1 MTLTQYIFTAFS
13 FLRPWPSSDEALGAI
28 PRIYRYVVD
37 TWIRRPVA
45 PLISV
50 TLLAALTLRL
60 VRMAYFLP
68 PKVSDA
74 ALRGVSSGPKA
85 PPPPTEQQR
94 AITRTQPQH
103 TLTSSQQNTVTGPQ
117 EPMLTGAQTERRRSV
132 SLGGWVKNMFPSQ
145 RPERGGTSREQGYWE
160 QKEKEGKQRP
170 RRRMTDSQYSVGDV
184 SVDSSHITRWNV
196 PRDVSRDQPS
206 DLPEQPLS
214 VVPATSKP
222 PSPPR
227 DSLPDRSWSWSPH
240 NGSEEQI
247 SVTKVGGVLQRNY
260 DQSNDARRS
269 SLGIQTGTSAER
281 KQPLKQDLLQ
291 RARSKARQR
300 ERRSLRESGDYLG
313 VQGVNPHTGELDI
326 VSPTVSSAE
335 SSADHHETPRR
346 ILRTWHNVLRSHK
359 SRDSPSR
366 DGTIED
372 EDHRVA
378 RSLRGK
384 KKVRELNKAV
394 RWMRRGQSSLQEP
407 DLSPIAQSLR
417 SVSLSSR
424 RPSHVQ
430 HLPPTIQQPTAAS
443 PGEPLLNIDPPR
455 AHSSAVDASDNY
467 IAASSPPITP
477 PSRSSSHSTEFLES
491 GSALDDSASQTSSIP
506 ATPSESKSFLD
517 MEAERD
523 VKKSCTEASK
533 AALSANQPTRSI
545 PAFGRGFERRFS
557 LPGMMSMATSSLDLH
572 PSMLREPPRLTR
584 REGSPLQAMPMPRST
599 ESRIRSRDMRK
610 RWDDHLR
617 QSRMKAQ
624 ASTGPLQQQSLARRR
639 PAGSRHRH
647 RRVTK
652 MQIEQDMLGLKEG
665 VAKVDKQR
673 LGQPRHSH
681 NQTVAEHEQTS
692 NVFREIRYQA
702 PEIVA
707 SASIPTITITGYNHQ
722 TFHSAFLP
730 DGSMNPDF
738 LLPLSPTQRDES
750 IYSALAATS
759 FENSLGRFHSDP
771 SMSSK
776 QSPISSAEAEMG
788 GELQA
793 GTTSM
798 EQEAHKMHLVEGH
811 WGDRRTAKATMP
823 VPEDDSL
830 HKSTFTQDQM
840 LQAVNQGKNPSAAN
854 QEMQQLVME
863 KEANPVG
870 HQMQIHNLPEEHR
883 VYPEHQDADDTGSL
897 LPKETNPDEAKTLN
911 AEPGDKDDELED
923 EDEEERTALQ
933 QFLRY
938 LKIWIR
944 LYWATIWPILDPRT
958 MGVAHD
964 GPMPLWE
971 ALLLIALTVPA
982 AALGYVV
989 VVQGTR
995 FVMFMAWLLEVVDDE
1010 SAI

>member
-13 FLRPWPSSDEALGAI
+13 FLRPWSSSDDALGAI
-28 PRIYRYVVD
+28 PRIYRYIVD

-45 PLISV
+45 PLISI
-50 TLLAALTLRL
+50 TLLATLTLRL

-74 ALRGVSSGPKA
+74 ALGHAPSGAQA
-85 PPPPTEQQR
+85 PHPPAPEEQQ
-94 AITRTQPQH
+94 QH
-103 TLTSSQQNTVTGPQ
+103 TIIGAQPHTST
-117 EPMLTGAQTERRRSV
+117 EAQTERRRSV

-160 QKEKEGKQRP
+160 QMDKQGKTSRP

-184 SVDSSHITRWNV
+184 SADSSHITRWNV
-196 PRDVSRDQPS
+196 PRDVSRDES
-206 DLPEQPLS
+206 HGLPEQPLS
-214 VVPATSKP
+214 VVPTNPEATS
-222 PSPPR
+222 
-227 DSLPDRSWSWSPH
+227 LPKDVLPERSWSWSPH

-247 SVTKVGGVLQRNY
+247 SVTKVGGVLQSNY

-269 SLGIQTGTSAER
+269 SL
-281 KQPLKQDLLQ
+281 
-291 RARSKARQR
+291 ARSKARQR

-346 ILRTWHNVLRSHK
+346 ILRTFRNVLKNHT

-366 DGTIED
+366 DNTGIED
-372 EDHRVA
+372 EDHKVA

-407 DLSPIAQSLR
+407 DLSPIAQSLK

-430 HLPPTIQQPTAAS
+430 HLPQTIQQPTAVS
-443 PGEPLLNIDPPR
+443 TGEQLLNIDPSH
-455 AHSSAVDASDNY
+455 ANFSAVDASDNY
-467 IAASSPPITP
+467 VAASSPP
-477 PSRSSSHSTEFLES
+477 EFLES
-491 GSALDDSASQTSSIP
+491 GSALDDSGSQTSSSP
-506 ATPSESKSFLD
+506 TTPSESKSFLD

-523 VKKSCTEASK
+523 VKKSCAEASK
-533 AALSANQPTRSI
+533 TALSAGQPTQSI

-557 LPGMMSMATSSLDLH
+557 LPGMMSLPPSSLDLH
-572 PSMLREPPRLTR
+572 PNMFREPPRLTR

-617 QSRMKAQ
+617 FSRMKAQ
-624 ASTGPLQQQSLARRR
+624 ASAGPRQQQSLAMRR

-647 RRVTK
+647 RRLTK
-652 MQIEQDMLGLKEG
+652 MAIERDMLELKEG

-673 LGQPRHSH
+673 QEQPRHSH
-681 NQTVAEHEQTS
+681 NQPVTEHEQTS
-692 NVFREIRYQA
+692 NILREIRYQA
-702 PEIVA
+702 PEIVE

-722 TFHSAFLP
+722 AFHSAFLP

-750 IYSALAATS
+750 IYSALAVTS
-759 FENSLGRFHSDP
+759 FENSLGGFHSAP

-776 QSPISSAEAEMG
+776 QNPTSSAEAEMG
-788 GELQA
+788 GEPQA
-793 GTTSM
+793 GTTSL
-798 EQEAHKMHLVEGH
+798 EQEAYKMQLAEGH

-830 HKSTFTQDQM
+830 RKSTFTQGQM
-840 LQAVNQGKNPSAAN
+840 PQTAI
-854 QEMQQLVME
+854 QEMQQLVSE
-863 KEANPVG
+863 KEANLVD
-870 HQMQIHNLPEEHR
+870 HQMQIHNLPEKHR
-883 VYPEHQDADDTGSL
+883 VYQEHQDEDDTESL
-897 LPKETNPDEAKTLN
+897 LLKEANTDEAKVLN
-911 AEPGDKDDELED
+911 ADPGEQDDDNLEV
-923 EDEEERTALQ
+923 EDREGPTPLQ

-938 LKIWIR
+938 LRDWIR

-964 GPMPLWE
+964 GPMPWWE
-971 ALLLIALTVPA
+971 AILLIALTVPA
-982 AALGYVV
+982 ATLVYVV
-989 VVQGTR
+989 VVQGAR
-995 FVMFMAWLLEVVDDE
+995 FVMFMTWLLEFVDDD

>member
-13 FLRPWPSSDEALGAI
+13 FLRPWWSSDDALGAI

-37 TWIRRPVA
+37 AWIRRPVA

-60 VRMAYFLP
+60 VKMAYFLP

-74 ALRGVSSGPKA
+74 ALKQHGAASAPQA
-85 PPPPTEQQR
+85 PPPTAPQGQ
-94 AITRTQPQH
+94 QH
-103 TLTSSQQNTVTGPQ
+103 TITTSQQNTLTGPQ
-117 EPMLTGAQTERRRSV
+117 QHTLAEAQTERRRSV

-160 QKEKEGKQRP
+160 QMDKQGKTPQP
-170 RRRMTDSQYSVGDV
+170 RRRLTDSQYSVGDV

-214 VVPATSKP
+214 VVPVTSKP
-222 PSPPR
+222 PSPPK
-227 DSLPDRSWSWSPH
+227 DVLPDRSWSWSPH
-240 NGSEEQI
+240 NDSEEQI
-247 SVTKVGGVLQRNY
+247 SVTKVGGVLQSNY

-269 SLGIQTGTSAER
+269 SLGIQTGTEAER
-281 KQPLKQDLLQ
+281 KQPLNKDLL

-346 ILRTWHNVLRSHK
+346 ILRTWHNVLKSHK

-366 DGTIED
+366 DNTGIMD
-372 EDHRVA
+372 EDHRIA
-378 RSLRGK
+378 KSLRGK

-407 DLSPIAQSLR
+407 DLSPIAQSSR

-424 RPSHVQ
+424 KPSHVQ
-430 HLPPTIQQPTAAS
+430 HLPQTIQQPTAAS
-443 PGEPLLNIDPPR
+443 TGEPLLNIDPSR

-467 IAASSPPITP
+467 IAASSPP
-477 PSRSSSHSTEFLES
+477 EFMES
-491 GSALDDSASQTSSIP
+491 GSALDDSGSQTSSRP
-506 ATPSESKSFLD
+506 TTPSESKSFLD

-533 AALSANQPTRSI
+533 AALSATQPTRST

-557 LPGMMSMATSSLDLH
+557 LPGMMGMAASSLDLH
-572 PSMLREPPRLTR
+572 PSMFREPPRLTR

-599 ESRIRSRDMRK
+599 EIRIRSRDMRK

-617 QSRMKAQ
+617 FSRMKAQ
-624 ASTGPLQQQSLARRR
+624 ASAGPRQQQSLTMRR

-647 RRVTK
+647 RHRHRQLTK
-652 MQIEQDMLGLKEG
+652 MAIERDMLELKEG

-673 LGQPRHSH
+673 LEQPHHFH
-681 NQTVAEHEQTS
+681 NQTVTEHEQTS
-692 NVFREIRYQA
+692 NVLREIRYQA
-702 PEIVA
+702 PEIVE

-750 IYSALAATS
+750 IYSALAVTS
-759 FENSLGRFHSDP
+759 FENSLGGFHSDP

-776 QSPISSAEAEMG
+776 QSPTSSAEAETG
-788 GELQA
+788 GEPQV
-793 GTTSM
+793 GTTSL
-798 EQEAHKMHLVEGH
+798 ELEAHKMQQAEGH
-811 WGDRRTAKATMP
+811 WQDRRTAKATMP

-830 HKSTFTQDQM
+830 RKSTFTQM
-840 LQAVNQGKNPSAAN
+840 LQAMYQGKHPTAAN
-854 QEMQQLVME
+854 QEMQQLVTE
-863 KEANPVG
+863 KEANPAD
-870 HQMQIHNLPEEHR
+870 HQTQIHNLPEEHR
-883 VYPEHQDADDTGSL
+883 VYQEHQDEDDTESL
-897 LPKETNPDEAKTLN
+897 LPKETNPDEAKALN

-923 EDEEERTALQ
+923 ENEEELTPLQ

-944 LYWATIWPILDPRT
+944 LYWATIWPVLDPRT

-964 GPMPLWE
+964 GPMPWWE
-971 ALLLIALTVPA
+971 AILLIALTVPA
-982 AALGYVV
+982 AALVYVV

-995 FVMFMAWLLEVVDDE
+995 FVMFMAWLLEFVDDE